1 MAQYDIKMNTCLLMK
16 GVVNMKKGMIFNAVK
31 SRKIT
36 FFLTVAVLIWGL
48 YSYYILPKQ
57 EYPDIKAPV
66 ALVSVVYPGASPE
79 VVEKLVTR
87 KIEDEIVKVPGFDYM
102 NSYSNHNVSVV
113 FVRLEP
119 DADIDA
125 AWDDLRLRMTDLQGR
140 LPRECKNIEINT
152 DLVDTAGVILSLSG
166 KNYTNTELHDIAE
179 NLKGE
184 LSEIKGISKFEIY
197 GKEENNIYVD
207 VDYKKLANYRLSIEE
222 ILNKIKAENVE
233 IPSGNISYEGNK
245 ISLKTKGAYRSIEDI
260 KNTILYVVR
269 ETGETVRLGD
279 IAKIYIGGDVRNN
292 RIKFN
297 KNNAVLLCGYFK
309 ENKNIVL
316 IGKEIDKK
324 LYAVK
329 DKLPSDVELNKVLYQ
344 PESVKISINS
354 FIINL
359 LEGMIFVIIVVLIGM
374 GIRNA
379 LIVSTAI
386 PVSIMITFVCMKLI
400 GIKIHQISVSALI
413 VALGMLVDNAIVVS
427 DAIQARL
434 DNGQEKMEAC
444 IMGIKEVAIPVFT
457 STLTTVAAFLPLLL
471 LSSIAGEYISSLPII
486 VSISLFASYIVAL
499 FLTPAMAYIF
509 FDRRKDNPRQWA
521 IRRIFKNLLD
531 KSIRKR
537 GFVVLTSFLL
547 IVLALWLFLGINLQF
562 FPKADTDII
571 YIDLKANEKIDISE
585 TEKLTKE
592 VSDLLLKQG
601 EVQWIVSSVGSG
613 LPKFYNSLPVTIASL
628 DIGQIMVK
636 IDLNKGKRFKNNN
649 EITEYLQDIFD
660 RNIKRGRVA
669 VNQLEQGEPIGAP
682 IRIRITGD
690 NIKKIEDAVKRIED
704 ELKKIPGTMKV
715 EDDLWKRQKELS
727 VYFDDNKL
735 SFRGITKYDVQ
746 NQINIALYGRE
757 ATVFRKDG
765 DEKNIIVRSNVE
777 TLDDLKYF
785 AIKSPITSDMV
796 PLKDIAT
803 FKSELQSPSI
813 NKYNRRISATIL
825 CDVKSEYRPIDI
837 QNAISDKLNE
847 INLKGVDV
855 TFDGEKEK
863 IGENFGNVGETAVFA
878 IVIIYII
885 LLFQFKSFLQPLI
898 IMLTIPFSTIG
909 SIIGLRL
916 FKQPLSFTALLGV
929 VSLIGIVVNNAIVL
943 LDYINYEIKL
953 GKNVDEAC
961 SDAAEKRFRPIMLTT
976 ITTIIGLTPLALS
989 GSEFFRPM
997 AIALMSGLMISTF
1010 LTLIVVPVVYYTVM
1024 KNKI

>member
-1 MAQYDIKMNTCLLMK
+1 
-16 GVVNMKKGMIFNAVK
+16 MKKGVIFNAVK

-66 ALVSVVYPGASPE
+66 ALVSVVYPGAAPE
-79 VVEKLVTR
+79 IVEKLVTR

-119 DADIDA
+119 DADIDS
-125 AWDDLRLRMTDLQGR
+125 AWEDLRLRMNDLQGK
-140 LPRECKNIEINT
+140 LPKECKNVEINT

-166 KNYTNTELHDIAE
+166 ENYTNNELNDIAE
-179 NLKGE
+179 NIKSE
-184 LSEIKGISKFEIY
+184 LSEIKGISKFEVN
-197 GKEENNIYVD
+197 GKEENNIFVD
-207 VDYKKLANYRLSIEE
+207 VDYKKLNVYRLSIDE
-222 ILNKIKAENVE
+222 ILNRIKAENVE
-233 IPSGNISYEGNK
+233 IPSGNISYNGNK
-245 ISLKTKGAYRSIEDI
+245 ISLKTKGAYESVEDI
-260 KNTILYVVR
+260 KNTILYVIK
-269 ETGETVRLGD
+269 ETGETIKLGD
-279 IAKIYIGGDVRNN
+279 IAKVYIGRDSGGNK
-292 RIKFN
+292 IKFN
-297 KNNAVLLCGYFK
+297 KSNAVLLCGYFK

-316 IGKEIDKK
+316 IGKEIDRK
-324 LYAVK
+324 LYSIK
-329 DKLPSDVELNKVLYQ
+329 DKLPSDIELNKVLYQ
-344 PESVKISINS
+344 PESIRTSINS

-379 LIVSTAI
+379 LIISTAI
-386 PVSIMITFVCMKLI
+386 PVSIMITFVFMNLL
-400 GIKIHQISVSALI
+400 GIKIHQISISALI

-434 DNGQEKMEAC
+434 DSGQEKMEAC
-444 IMGIKEVAIPVFT
+444 IMGIKEVAVPVFT
-457 STLTTVAAFLPLLL
+457 STITTVAAFLPLLL

-509 FDRRKDNPRQWA
+509 FDKRKSNSRQWI
-521 IRRIFKNLLD
+521 IRTWFNNFLT
-531 KSIRKR
+531 KSIKR
-537 GFVVLTSFLL
+537 RGIVILTSFLL
-547 IVLALWLFLGINLQF
+547 IALGFWLFSDIDLQF

-571 YIDLKANEKIDISE
+571 YIDLKADHKNDISE
-585 TEKLTKE
+585 TEKLTAE
-592 VSDLLLKQG
+592 VSDLLLKQK
-601 EVQWIVSSVGSG
+601 EVQWIVSSVGDS
-613 LPKFYNSLPVTIASL
+613 LPKFYNSLPATIASS
-628 DIGQIMVK
+628 DVAQIMVK
-636 IDLNKGKRFKNNN
+636 IDLRNGKRFQKNN

-660 RNIKRGRVA
+660 KNIKGGRVT

-690 NIKKIEDAVKRIED
+690 DIQKIEEAVGRIED

-715 EDDLWKRQKELS
+715 EDDLWNRQRELN
-727 VYFDDNKL
+727 VYLDDTKL
-735 SFRGITKYDVQ
+735 SLHGITKYDVQ

-757 ATVFRKDG
+757 ATVLRKDG
-765 DEKNIIVRSNVE
+765 DEKNIIVRSNVK
-777 TLDDLKYF
+777 TLEELKYLP
-785 AIKSPITSDMV
+785 IKSEVTSGTML
-796 PLKDIAT
+796 LKDIAV

-813 NKYNRRISATIL
+813 NKYNRKISATIL
-825 CDVKSEYRPIDI
+825 CDVKSDYRAIDI
-837 QNAISDKLNE
+837 QNVISDKLDK

-863 IGENFGNVGETAVFA
+863 IRENFGNVGETAIFA

-885 LLFQFKSFLQPLI
+885 LLFQFKSFIQPLI
-898 IMLTIPFSTIG
+898 IMLTIPFSAVG

-943 LDYINYEIKL
+943 LDYINYEIRI
-953 GKNVDEAC
+953 GKNLDEAC
-961 SDAAEKRFRPIMLTT
+961 SDAAGKRFRPIMLTT
-976 ITTIIGLTPLALS
+976 ITTIMGLTPLALS

-997 AIALMSGLMISTF
+997 AIALMAGLMISTF
-1010 LTLIVVPVVYYTVM
+1010 LTLVIIPVVYNMVIGKLKTI
-1024 KNKI
+1024 KNN